1 MDGDIAGMLRQV
13 MENPQFGNMMEA
25 VKTQMGGGDG
35 TADPAKI
42 MEKLPQMMAVLGPVM
57 QGMLQETGGESSET
71 VSGDRKESGGEE
83 QVPPELSEIPEP
95 EKGEKERGDSG
106 RNPGM
111 LLFRPD
117 SREKRNRLLAA
128 LKPYLSPA
136 RCAMV
141 DRAMSAMQLGEILG
155 TMAPTGKQEG

>member
-35 TADPAKI
+35 TADPARI

-111 LLFRPD
+111 RATAC
-117 SREKRNRLLAA
+117 AA
-128 LKPYLSPA
+128 VPLRSY
-136 RCAMV
+136 
-141 DRAMSAMQLGEILG
+141 
-155 TMAPTGKQEG
+155 